1 MLSHVPLTALLLKPN
16 SLTHTNKTKGP
27 RGEREKCNFFLGTL
41 SFVFKRLT
49 RKLVLFCI
57 NFNAENLVVNSSNS
71 LLEHL
76 QQCCSPVCVCINQ
89 PTIPTHLLQLL
100 YPFPL
105 ALLIITTI
113 ITQEKKRRNNIIALT
128 VGNP

>member
-1 MLSHVPLTALLLKPN
+1 VLL
-16 SLTHTNKTKGP
+16 
-27 RGEREKCNFFLGTL
+27 
-41 SFVFKRLT
+41 
-49 RKLVLFCI
+49 
-57 NFNAENLVVNSSNS
+57 A
-71 LLEHL
+71 
-76 QQCCSPVCVCINQ
+76 CVCINQ